1 MKRIEAVL
9 TVLVLLVPSF
19 AVAGAKQQTFKL
31 RLSTEAIG
39 SDGTKNHAFDRTWRI
54 YDRQG
59 RMVAQI
65 GGEDEANF
73 RAALDFVLK
82 SPLPLGVQK
91 TLDWELGRLE
101 EHDGSTL
108 KKLPEADFTMV
119 KYFDK
124 SCDICKAEDERS
136 DKVVESVLK
145 SHPDRAVNILR
156 VEIDIKQRVE
166 ELKKKGL
173 IRE

>member
-1 MKRIEAVL
+1 MKRIQAVL
-9 TVLVLLVPSF
+9 ALLVLLIPSL

-31 RLSTEAIG
+31 RLSTDAIV
-39 SDGTKNHAFDRTWRI
+39 SDGTKKHGFSGSWRI

-59 RMVAQI
+59 RLVAEI
-65 GGEDEANF
+65 SGGDDNF
-73 RAALDFVLK
+73 RASLDFVLK
-82 SPLPLGVQK
+82 SPSPLGVEK

-101 EHDGSTL
+101 EQDGGTL

-124 SCDICKAEDERS
+124 ACDYCKAADERS
-136 DKVVESVLK
+136 YEVVESVLK
-145 SHPDRAVNILR
+145 SHPDRAVNILH

-173 IRE
+173 IRD